1 MPDLSAPVI
10 AGLSPG
16 AVSIGVLLLIIVV
29 LLWLRYGK
37 SEGLMPG
44 DTHRFQRV
52 ALSGS
57 EALDNTR
64 TGSYFAAAQQGAP
77 VQWAAGVVPGQPMSN
92 AEILAS
98 PDFNCAKVQLN
109 EDGTGAWDWQNKVMQ
124 ENMMARPRTES
135 DMSLAMAGL

>member
-1 MPDLSAPVI
+1 MADLSTPVI
-10 AGLSPG
+10 AGISLG
-16 AVSIGVLLLIIVV
+16 VVVIGVLLVIVLI
-29 LLWLRYGK
+29 LAYKQFW

-64 TGSYFAAAQQGAP
+64 TGSYFAASVQGAP

-92 AEILAS
+92 AEILSS
-98 PDFNCAKVQLN
+98 PDFNCAKAQLS
-109 EDGTGAWDWQNKVMQ
+109 EDGTGAWDWQNKVMH
-124 ENMMARPRTES
+124 ESMMARPRTES

>member
-1 MPDLSAPVI
+1 MPDLSTPVI
-10 AGLSPG
+10 AGISLG
-16 AVSIGVLLLIIVV
+16 VVVIGVLV
-29 LLWLRYGK
+29 LVILFLVYKKYW

-44 DTHRFQRV
+44 DTARFQRV

-92 AEILAS
+92 AEILSS
-98 PDFNCAKVQLN
+98 PDFNCAKAQLS

-135 DMSLAMAGL
+135 DMSLAMVGL